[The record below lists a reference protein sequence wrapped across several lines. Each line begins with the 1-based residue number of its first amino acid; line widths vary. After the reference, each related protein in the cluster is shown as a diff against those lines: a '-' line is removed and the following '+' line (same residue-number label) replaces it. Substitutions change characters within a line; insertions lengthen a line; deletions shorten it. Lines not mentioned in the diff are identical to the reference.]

1 VEADREKLCERVG
14 PVAPSVRAMFRD
26 QRATHSAPTF
36 FRDTQVGRMI
46 PVAPHQDGEGE
57 EDSEGEEGGRRTPQN
72 VFFFVDFLCFSFM
85 STFSGR
91 PRERKGGSTA

>member
-1 VEADREKLCERVG
+1 MEADREKLYERVG
-14 PVAPSVRAMFRD
+14 LVAPSVRAMFQD
-26 QRATHSAPTF
+26 QRATHSALTF

-57 EDSEGEEGGRRTPQN
+57 DSEGEEGGRRTPQN
-72 VFFFVDFLCFSFM
+72 VFYFVGFFCFSFM
-85 STFSGR
+85 STFSSR